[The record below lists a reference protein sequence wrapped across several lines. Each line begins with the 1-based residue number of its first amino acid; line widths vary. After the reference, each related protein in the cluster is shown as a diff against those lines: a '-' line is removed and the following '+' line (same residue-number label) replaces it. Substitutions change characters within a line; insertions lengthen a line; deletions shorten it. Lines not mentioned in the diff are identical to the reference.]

1 MKKEN
6 ILRVSFRGG
15 KVAFHLIAFALLTTV
30 GIYAQ
35 SATNTPATT
44 QTATDAMQR
53 RVARARALAAAHDLA
68 AAATELDAI
77 RSSATDSSIKDVARI
92 MLMGIH
98 LEQGDYTR
106 AGLLLDETYKARIA
120 QDESSTRS
128 YFALAGQAV
137 NGARAHLERYREFG
151 INTAD
156 KELPPESLNDLDR
169 LRLLLERVADQAKN
183 ISSED
188 SKSND
193 SVALLEDVASVRGS
207 LARNERER
215 SQWQREFAEARQKL
229 AASET
234 RVAMLRGTSNQSFST
249 VAAANVN
256 ARATSDNNTSSSR
269 GSNITTTSNPAARSS
284 VNRSTTVA
292 KPTNEAAPARSSAN
306 SSSSTGEEA
315 TASNSS
321 PAATKLGAANHN
333 GQPLEVGSLVE
344 KATQKISPS
353 YPSTAKNARIAG
365 IVTVYLAID
374 EKGAVTKVE
383 RASGPQMLRQA
394 AQEAAR
400 RWRFRPTVIDGQPT
414 RITGFINFN
423 FSL

>member
-6 ILRVSFRGG
+6 SSRVSWRGG

-35 SATNTPATT
+35 SATDAAA

-77 RSSATDSSIKDVARI
+77 RSAATDSSVRDVARI

-169 LRLLLERVADQAKN
+169 LRLLLERVGDQAKN

-193 SVALLEDVASVRGS
+193 SIALLEDVASVRGS

-215 SQWQREFAEARQKL
+215 SQWQREFAGARQKL

-249 VAAANVN
+249 VAAANVT

-269 GSNITTTSNPAARSS
+269 GSSLTSTSNPARPSVSRSA
-284 VNRSTTVA
+284 TAA
-292 KPTNEAAPARSSAN
+292 KPKNEVASTRSAAN

-315 TASNSS
+315 AASNSS
-321 PAATKLGAANHN
+321 PTATKSNDASRN
-333 GQPLEVGSLVE
+333 GQSLEVGSLVE

-353 YPSTAKNARIAG
+353 YPSAAKNARITG

-374 EKGAVTKVE
+374 EKGAVAKVE
-383 RASGPQMLRQA
+383 RVSGPQMLRQT

-400 RWRFRPTVIDGQPT
+400 RWKFRPTVIDGQPT
-414 RITGFINFN
+414 RMTGFINFN